1 MNDTDEATIEPI
13 PDAFVEILEKQSFG
27 HLATVGPDGRPQNSP
42 VWVDHDEGKA
52 VLINTAIGRQKERNL
67 RENPYAMISI
77 TDPDDPYRYL
87 AVRGRVTFSKDGAV
101 DHIDALAKKY
111 MGVDEYPNHGNE
123 SGDRIIIR
131 LPAEE
136 VVTRE

>member
-1 MNDTDEATIEPI
+1 MSTSDGNTVERI
-13 PDAFVEILEKQSFG
+13 PDSFVEILEKKAFG
-27 HLATVGPDGRPQNSP
+27 HLATVGKNGRPQNSP
-42 VWVDHDEGKA
+42 VWVDHDDGKA
-52 VLINTAIGRQKERNL
+52 VLVNTATGRQKERNL

-87 AVRGRVTFSKDGAV
+87 AVRGRVSFSTDGAV
-101 DHIDALAKKY
+101 EHIDALAKKY

-123 SGDRIIIR
+123 TGDRIIIR
-131 LPAEE
+131 IPAEE